1 MAEQKT
7 TAGRWLE
14 TAVKGI
20 RFKPDRA
27 EVERE
32 LRGHIEDKMA
42 DFQRL
47 YPDLPQEEAEA
58 MALGR
63 MGDPEEI
70 GRELARVHRPWL
82 GYLWQASRW
91 AAALAAVL
99 AIVVWTPRWGE
110 LAWEWMQ
117 NWDQPPSYSEN
128 IERCYQ
134 EGIDPFGADGP
145 YPGEQTNIVRTPLM
159 VSQPQE
165 TVWTE
170 GYVLRVDQAA
180 LWSFR
185 GVAERRTLFCSLKAW
200 GWPWQPL
207 SLEAVY
213 RVRGVDSVG
222 KQFYSANQVHDQY
235 MDYEAAG
242 GGYITV
248 NQSGGGILGQQF
260 AVDVSGISPEAQWLR
275 LEYDYGGVYWTLT
288 ITIDAQEVRNG
299 QTE

>member
-1 MAEQKT
+1 
-7 TAGRWLE
+7 
-14 TAVKGI
+14 
-20 RFKPDRA
+20 
-27 EVERE
+27 
-32 LRGHIEDKMA
+32 
-42 DFQRL
+42 
-47 YPDLPQEEAEA
+47 

-63 MGDPEEI
+63 MGDPKEI

-82 GYLWQASRW
+82 GWLWQVSRW

-110 LAWEWMQ
+110 LAWEWIQ
-117 NWDQPPSYSEN
+117 NWDQPPGYGEN

-145 YPGEQTNIVRTPLM
+145 YPREQDDVVRTVLM

-180 LWSFR
+180 LWSFQ
-185 GVAERRTLFCSLKAW
+185 GEREGRTLFCSLKAW
-200 GWPWQPL
+200 GWPWQSL

-222 KQFYSANQVHDQY
+222 KQFYSAGQVYDQHV
-235 MDYEAAG
+235 DYETAG

-248 NQSGGGILGQQF
+248 NQSGNGILGQRF
-260 AVDVSGISPEAQWLR
+260 AVDVSGISPGAQWMR
-275 LEYDYGGVYWTLT
+275 LEYDYGGAYWTLT
-288 ITIDAQEVRNG
+288 IPIDAQGAHNG